1 MKNIKNKM
9 DVNKIIGNI
18 GLIPVVAFDNA
29 SDAVDTAAALTEG
42 GIDVMEITLRTS
54 AGIESIN
61 RVADAF
67 PDMLV
72 GAGTV
77 RSVEQAAQAK
87 DAGAVF
93 IVSPG
98 FDEKVVEWCIEKDIL
113 VTPGCVTP
121 TEIEKAQ
128 SYGLST
134 LKYFPANVY
143 GGVDGLKAL
152 NGPYKDIKFIPTGG
166 ISLSNLSDF
175 VDKDYIHAV
184 GGGFL
189 CKTADIASKKF
200 SGITETA
207 KQAIQVLLGF
217 ELAYIGL
224 NAPASAAE
232 KLSSAF
238 GFEIKEGDSSYMVG
252 NAIEVVKDNYR
263 GKNGHIAFRTNNI
276 NRAVYYLGKRGFEV
290 DHNTDKHKNG
300 KLIAIYLKD
309 DYNGFAVHLL
319 QK

>member
-1 MKNIKNKM
+1 MKNSM
-9 DVNKIIGNI
+9 DINQTIGNI

-29 SDAVDTAAALTEG
+29 SDAVDTAAALTAG
-42 GIDVMEITLRTS
+42 GIDVMEITLRTP
-54 AGIESIN
+54 AGIESISK
-61 RVADAF
+61 VAKQF
-67 PDMLV
+67 PNMLV

-98 FDEKVVEWCIEKDIL
+98 FDEKVVEWCIENEIL
-113 VTPGCVTP
+113 ITPGCVTP

-143 GGVDGLKAL
+143 GGIDGIKAL
-152 NGPYKDIKFIPTGG
+152 HGPYKDIKFIPTGG
-166 ISLSNLSDF
+166 VGLTNLADF

-189 CKTADIASKKF
+189 CNSADIASKNF
-200 SGITETA
+200 SKITETA
-207 KQAIQVLLGF
+207 KKAVELLLGF
-217 ELAYIGL
+217 ELAHIGV
-224 NAPASAAE
+224 NGPASIAE
-232 KLSSAF
+232 KLNGAF
-238 GFEIKEGDSSYMVG
+238 GFEVKEGNSSFMVG
-252 NAIEVVKDNYR
+252 NVIEVLKED
-263 GKNGHIAFRTNNI
+263 GIGQNGHIAFRTNSI
-276 NRAVYYLGKRGFEV
+276 NRAVYYLNKRGFEV
-290 DHNTDKHKNG
+290 DKETEKVKNG
-300 KLIAIYLKD
+300 KTIAVYLKD
-309 DYNGFAVHLL
+309 DFNGFGVHLL

>member
-1 MKNIKNKM
+1 MKNVT
-9 DVNKIIGNI
+9 DVNKRIGNI

-29 SDAVDTAAALTEG
+29 SDAVDTAAAMTAG

-61 RVADAF
+61 RVAKAF

-77 RSVEQAAQAK
+77 RSVDQAAQAK
-87 DAGAVF
+87 DAGAMF

-98 FDEKVVEWCIEKDIL
+98 FDEKVVEWCLKNDIL
-113 VTPGCVTP
+113 ITPGCVTP

-143 GGVDGLKAL
+143 GGIDGIKAL
-152 NGPYKDIKFIPTGG
+152 HGPYKDIKFIPTGG
-166 ISLSNLSDF
+166 VSLTNLADF
-175 VDKDYIHAV
+175 VDKDYIHAI

-189 CKTADIASKKF
+189 CKTADIASKNFNK
-200 SGITETA
+200 ITDTA
-207 KQAIQVLLGF
+207 KQAIELLLGF
-217 ELAYIGL
+217 ELAHVGINGS
-224 NAPASAAE
+224 ASVAE
-232 KLSSAF
+232 KFSASF
-238 GFEIKEGDSSYMVG
+238 GLDIKEGDSSFMVG
-252 NAIEVVKDNYR
+252 NVIEVVKEK
-263 GKNGHIAFRTNNI
+263 GMGQKGHIAFRTNNI
-276 NRAVYYLGKRGFEV
+276 DRAIYYLGKRGFEV
-290 DHNTDKHKNG
+290 DKETEKQKNG
-300 KLIAIYLKD
+300 KTVSIYLKD

>member
-1 MKNIKNKM
+1 MKNVA
-9 DVNKIIGNI
+9 DVNRTIGNI

-29 SDAVDTAAALTEG
+29 TDAVDTAAALTAG

-54 AGIESIN
+54 AGIESISK
-61 RVADAF
+61 VAKAF

-98 FDEKVVEWCIEKDIL
+98 FDEKVVEWCIKNDIL
-113 VTPGCVTP
+113 ITPGCVTP

-128 SYGLST
+128 SYGLSI

-143 GGVDGLKAL
+143 GGIEGIKAL
-152 NGPYKDIKFIPTGG
+152 HGPYKDIKFIPTGG
-166 ISLSNLSDF
+166 VSLTNLADF
-175 VDKDYIHAV
+175 VDKDYVHAI

-189 CKTADIASKKF
+189 CKSADIASKSFNK
-200 SGITETA
+200 ITATA
-207 KQAIQVLLGF
+207 KQAIEVLLGF
-217 ELAYIGL
+217 ELAHIGM
-224 NAPASAAE
+224 NGPASLAE
-232 KLSSAF
+232 KVNSAF
-238 GFEIKEGDSSYMVG
+238 GFEVKEGNSSFMVG
-252 NAIEVVKDNYR
+252 NVLEVVKENGI
-263 GKNGHIAFRTNNI
+263 GKNGHIAFRTSNI
-276 NRAVYYLGKRGFEV
+276 DRAIYYLSKRGFEV
-290 DHNTDKHKNG
+290 DKETEKLKNG
-300 KLIAIYLKD
+300 KTVAIYLKD
-309 DYNGFAVHLL
+309 DFNDFAVHLL